1 MIVGRAV
8 MFPFPGAGF
17 PPSRNKV
24 GLLKGQLQ
32 TYRAVTQ
39 RYCHKKRVTQRDR
52 HIT

>member
-1 MIVGRAV
+1 MQKNRRRKSHAWA
-8 MFPFPGAGF
+8 P
-17 PPSRNKV
+17 
-24 GLLKGQLQ
+24 LKGQLQ